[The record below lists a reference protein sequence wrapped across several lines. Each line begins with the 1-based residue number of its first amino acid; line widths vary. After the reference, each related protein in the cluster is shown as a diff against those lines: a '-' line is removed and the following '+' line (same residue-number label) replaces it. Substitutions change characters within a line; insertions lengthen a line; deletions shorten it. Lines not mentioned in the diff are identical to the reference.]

1 MGDKTKPRVVEPGAT
16 IGIFGDGQ
24 LGRMLALAAS
34 CLGYK
39 THSFGP
45 QKDSPAS
52 QVTTTHTV
60 AAYDDPEALDRFA
73 QQVDVVTIEFE
84 NLPVESLERLA
95 QTVPVRPEPKVLTI
109 CQDRIQE
116 KSFLEDFS
124 IPVAPWCSVHNGES
138 AIAAFAALGKRPAIL
153 KSARLGYDGK
163 GQVAL
168 QPQDDAGA
176 AYMALGQTSSVIE
189 ERIDFACEISVIV
202 VRGQDGQMACYPP
215 GENQHKNGILDVCLV
230 PARIS
235 GTLAT
240 QAENLAKKIA
250 ENLALV
256 GLLCVEMF
264 VTKDDRLLVNELA
277 PRPHNSGHW
286 TLDGCVT
293 SQFEQTIRAVCGL
306 PLGSVER
313 FGHAKMQNLIGDDV
327 LSWRQILDDAN
338 AKLHLYGKSEARP
351 GRKMG
356 HVTWVTPK

>member
-1 MGDKTKPRVVEPGAT
+1 MTTETKPGIIAPGAT

-34 CLGYK
+34 RLGYK

-45 QKDSPAS
+45 QEDSPAG

-60 AAYDDPEALDRFA
+60 AGYDDAEALDRFA
-73 QQVDVVTIEFE
+73 KQVDVVTIEFE

-95 QTVPVRPEPKVLTI
+95 PTVPVLPNPKILTI

-116 KSFLEDFS
+116 KSFLEDLFV
-124 IPVAPWCSVHNGES
+124 PVAPWCSVHNGES
-138 AIAAFAALGKRPAIL
+138 AIAAFAALGRRPAIL

-168 QPQDDAGA
+168 DPQADAGD
-176 AYMALGQTSSVIE
+176 AYLALGQVPSVLE
-189 ERIDFACEISVIV
+189 ARIDFTCEISVIV
-202 VRGQDGQMACYPP
+202 VRGQDGRMACYPP
-215 GENQHKNGILDVCLV
+215 GENRHKNGILDICLV
-230 PARIS
+230 PAGIS
-235 GTLAT
+235 GALAT
-240 QAENLAKKIA
+240 QAEKLAKKIA
-250 ENLALV
+250 ENLSLV

-264 VTKDDRLLVNELA
+264 VTKDGKLLVNELA

-306 PLGSVER
+306 PLGSVR
-313 FGHAKMQNLIGDDV
+313 HFGPAKMQNLIGDDV
-327 LSWRQILDDAN
+327 SKWRDILDDEN

-356 HVTWVTPK
+356 HVTWITPK